1 MSGPLIPAYSYPKN
15 LSTPEFSPS
24 ADTEHS
30 RLVATTKAPF
40 RKRAIEW
47 RLGRRF
53 FLLSICGPGVEC
65 PRTKKDRTFRRK
77 ALRPL
82 RSSRNRLRQQEA
94 RRKLV
99 SSVRHQCR
107 EARPMACRS
116 AGPTR
121 SLSMARRAIKARWR
135 SIIHHSTLLSFGI
148 VGDPA
153 GSRTVCPVSHIM
165 RNGTAISIYASFK
178 TLSTGRKFARS
189 FSFNAARRC

>member
-1 MSGPLIPAYSYPKN
+1 MSTQRRLPSGREPSSGAWDAGFLIIYLRPRRRMPAGQ
-15 LSTPEFSPS
+15 ER
-24 ADTEHS
+24 H
-30 RLVATTKAPF
+30 
-40 RKRAIEW
+40 
-47 RLGRRF
+47 
-53 FLLSICGPGVEC
+53 
-65 PRTKKDRTFRRK
+65 RTFRRK
-77 ALRPL
+77 SLRPL

-116 AGPTR
+116 AGPTK
-121 SLSMARRAIKARWR
+121 SLSVARRAIKARWR
-135 SIIHHSTLLSFGI
+135 RIIHHSTLLSFGI

-153 GSRTVCPVSHIM
+153 GSRTVCTVSHIM

-189 FSFNAARRC
+189 FSFNAR